1 MKHPGY
7 SRFEKSLARLLSYT
21 MNEQKV
27 ESCTESLIDNLGL
40 GAIFRCSSL
49 DEMMTTEGV
58 SKNTAVMLK
67 LVSALYS
74 RSITDMVS
82 VGKKYSDY
90 EIDRFLV
97 GLYLGSSF
105 ETVYMLSFDSA
116 DRLVGVDMLGEGTEV
131 SSDTYPRK
139 MLATAVRRGAK
150 KVILAHNHPRSTAL
164 PSKQDISSTERLYD
178 VLSSGGVTLICHCVV
193 CDFSLYRINPLDEDD
208 KLDNSA
214 NA

>member
-1 MKHPGY
+1 MKNPGF
-7 SRFEKSLARLLSYT
+7 SRFEKSLLKFLCYSMSKEKAER
-21 MNEQKV
+21 
-27 ESCTESLIDNLGL
+27 CIDSLTDNIGL

-49 DEMMTTEGV
+49 DEIMATDGTG
-58 SKNTAVMLK
+58 KNTAIMLK

-74 RSITDMVS
+74 RSITEKMS

-164 PSKQDISSTERLYD
+164 PSKQDISSTERLYE